1 MKLTRKRGRLLGGE
15 PPKRGGRWAKPARAG
30 RPVRGRTDGATILS
44 MLSFALFVLG
54 LVGGFSWAQDRQL
67 RGGVLRQAAE
77 ARDRPDWVQ
86 LRELPDYVP
95 EAFLAVVEPSVLRG
109 GRVRGGSPRMS
120 VARELVRQVHLLPDG
135 VRGEARAM
143 AMAPLLEQRASQA
156 RRLEIYLNRVEL
168 GQSRG
173 HAVQGLWHAAR
184 EYFNKAPSA
193 LTLSEAATLAGLLL
207 PPRITDPQRDVGA
220 VGARRNEVLDV
231 LLRGELI
238 SVEDY
243 RRAIAEPLGFQPGI
257 GDMPMTRPADWGAE
271 PDTIRLPEE
280 IRRSLAEPDSVEAPA

>member
-1 MKLTRKRGRLLGGE
+1 MKLTRRRGRLLGGE

-30 RPVRGRTDGATILS
+30 RPVRGRTDGGTILG
-44 MLSFALFVLG
+44 MLTFALFVLG
-54 LVGGFSWAQDRQL
+54 VVAGFSWAQDRQL

-86 LRELPDYVP
+86 LRELPEYVP

-109 GRVRGGSPRMS
+109 GRLRGGSTGTS

-143 AMAPLLEQRASQA
+143 AMAPLLEQRASQD

-168 GQSRG
+168 GESRG
-173 HAVQGLWHAAR
+173 HAVQGLWHAAQ
-184 EYFNKAPSA
+184 EFFEKEPSA

-220 VGARRNEVLDV
+220 VGARRNEVLEV
-231 LLRGELI
+231 LLQGELI
-238 SVEDY
+238 STEDY

-257 GDMPMTRPADWGAE
+257 GDMPMTRPANWGAE

-280 IRRSLAEPDSVEAPA
+280 IRRSLAEPDSVEAEA